1 MKITQLLN
9 SYKILLKK
17 KSFFLKSSKKSKNKM
32 ISCDKIYKLYFR
44 NR

>member
-17 KSFFLKSSKKSKNKM
+17 KSFFRKAQKKV
-32 ISCDKIYKLYFR
+32 KIK
-44 NR
+44 